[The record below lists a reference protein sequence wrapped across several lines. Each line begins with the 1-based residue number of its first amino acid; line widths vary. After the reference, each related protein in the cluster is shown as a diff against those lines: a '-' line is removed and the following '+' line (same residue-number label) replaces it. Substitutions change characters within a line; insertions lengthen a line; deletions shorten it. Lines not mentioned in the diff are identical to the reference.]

1 MSLYARQCVC
11 VCVCVGEREKERERD
26 LTFGTCKN
34 MSFNCETSGP
44 SQANYKNKYTLI
56 NSKNKIK

>member
-1 MSLYARQCVC
+1 MYVC
-11 VCVCVGEREKERERD
+11 VWERERKRERERERD